1 MRAEPR
7 GREGPRA
14 EAHAGEA
21 AAPSPREDRQNG
33 AVRENKPRRD
43 EEFGREAPERPVR
56 DAEPMFAGINSD
68 REEPAPTRVE
78 SEVEQEATPPRK
90 GWWRR

>member
-78 SEVEQEATPPRK
+78 GEVEQEATPPRK